1 MMTSTILNAAP
12 DGGDDFRT
20 GEGLRAILT
29 RLHRAGRGAWRAD
42 PIVDELM
49 AFTAE
54 KYAGLARKH
63 GLDPWEAAGAA
74 FDVMR
79 TRAARNAADPWAVIT
94 HAVRITCIAEQR
106 AQGLLCSTHQARRP
120 QVSRFHDPERFSERE
135 NLLLDYHP
143 AFQVLDPNADEHA
156 EQKDTGSVIGVIED
170 AVTLCTLLGRPR
182 GTVEAAVGHVCDALA
197 RLGSR
202 ASTYEAL
209 RRDRHARA
217 LLDVPAASW
226 TALLRILLGSPDAAY
241 AATSRG
247 QGILL
252 RLLTGQSL
260 ADLLADDELVATL
273 VLAAPGGLD
282 VRGA

>member
-1 MMTSTILNAAP
+1 MRPTPQHTATS
-12 DGGDDFRT
+12 GEDDFRT
-20 GEGLRAILT
+20 GEGLRALLT
-29 RLHRAGRGAWRAD
+29 RLHQAGPGAWRRD
-42 PIVDELM
+42 PVAAELM
-49 AFTAE
+49 TFTAE
-54 KYAGLARKH
+54 KYSALAHKH
-63 GLDPWEAAGAA
+63 GLDAWEAAGAA

-79 TRAARNAADPWAVIT
+79 TRAARTAIDPWAVVT

-135 NLLLDYHP
+135 NLLTDYHP
-143 AFQVLDPNADEHA
+143 AFHVHDQHADEQPDH
-156 EQKDTGSVIGVIED
+156 EDTGLVVAVVED
-170 AVTLCTLLGRPR
+170 AVALFALLSWPE
-182 GTVEAAVGHVCDALA
+182 GTAATAIGHVCDALA

-217 LLDVPAASW
+217 LLDVPAVSW
-226 TALLRILLGSPDAAY
+226 TGLLRVLLGSPDAAY
-241 AATSRG
+241 SATGRG

-252 RLLTGQSL
+252 RLLLGERL
-260 ADLLADDELVATL
+260 VDLLADDELVAL
-273 VLAAPGGLD
+273 IVLSAPGSPG

>member
-1 MMTSTILNAAP
+1 MTSTLISAP
-12 DGGDDFRT
+12 HGGDDFRT
-20 GEGLRAILT
+20 GEGLRALLT
-29 RLHRAGRGAWRAD
+29 RLHTQGAGAWRRD
-42 PIVDELM
+42 PVAAELM

-54 KYAGLARKH
+54 KYAALARKH
-63 GLDPWEAAGAA
+63 GLDAWEAAGAA

-79 TRAARNAADPWAVIT
+79 TRAARTAVDPWAVVT

-106 AQGLLCSTHQARRP
+106 AQGLLCSVHQARRP

-135 NLLLDYHP
+135 NLLTDYHP
-143 AFQVLDPNADEHA
+143 AFHVHDQHPDQQA
-156 EQKDTGSVIGVIED
+156 EPEDAGLVSALVED
-170 AVTLCTLLGRPR
+170 AVALFALLGWPE
-182 GTVEAAVGHVCDALA
+182 GTATAAVGHVCDALA

-217 LLDVPAASW
+217 LLDVPAVSW
-226 TALLRILLGSPDAAY
+226 TGLLRVLLGSPDAAY
-241 AATSRG
+241 SATGRG

-252 RLLTGQSL
+252 RLLLGERL
-260 ADLLADDELVATL
+260 VDLLADDQLVAL
-273 VLAAPGGLD
+273 IVVSAPGGPG

>member
-1 MMTSTILNAAP
+1 MTSTPISAP
-12 DGGDDFRT
+12 HGGDDFRT
-20 GEGLRAILT
+20 GEGLRALLT
-29 RLHRAGRGAWRAD
+29 RLHQAGPGAWRRD
-42 PIVDELM
+42 PAAAELM

-54 KYAGLARKH
+54 KYAALARKH
-63 GLDPWEAAGAA
+63 GLDAWEAAGAA

-79 TRAARNAADPWAVIT
+79 TRAARTAIDPWAVVT

-135 NLLLDYHP
+135 NLLADYHP
-143 AFQVLDPNADEHA
+143 AFHVHDQHPDQQA
-156 EQKDTGSVIGVIED
+156 EPED
-170 AVTLCTLLGRPR
+170 AGLVSALVEDAAALFALLGWPE
-182 GTVEAAVGHVCDALA
+182 GTASAAVGHVCDALA

-217 LLDVPAASW
+217 LLDVPAVSW
-226 TALLRILLGSPDAAY
+226 TGLLRVLLGSPDAAY
-241 AATSRG
+241 SATGRG

-252 RLLTGQSL
+252 RLLLGERL
-260 ADLLADDELVATL
+260 VDLLADDQLVAL
-273 VLAAPGGLD
+273 IVLSAPGHPD
-282 VRGA
+282 ARGA